1 MYLLYLFITISSD
14 DSILEFGDELATI
27 NVDIVE
33 ISEVRRRG
41 EGCCTLTSSGHNLYH
56 IGGNTCHRG
65 VGFVLHKK
73 IAGNVTSFEGV
84 SDRLAQLTLKINS
97 KYHLNIIQAYLP
109 TTSHTDEEV
118 DIAVISQQ
126 GVTSIITPICLPQ
139 T

>member
-14 DSILEFGDELATI
+14 DSILEFGDELVTI

-33 ISEVRRRG
+33 ISEVRRKG
-41 EGCCTLTSSGHNLYH
+41 EGCSNLTSSGHNLYY

-126 GVTSIITPICLPQ
+126 GVTSIIIPICLPQ

>member
-27 NVDIVE
+27 NFDNVE
-33 ISEVRRRG
+33 ISEVRRKG
-41 EGCCTLTSSGHNLYH
+41 EGGSTLTSSGHNLYY

-65 VGFVLHKK
+65 VGFLVHKK

>member
-27 NVDIVE
+27 KVDIVE
-33 ISEVRRRG
+33 ISEVRRKG
-41 EGCCTLTSSGHNLYH
+41 EGCSTLTSS
-56 IGGNTCHRG
+56 TCHRG
-65 VGFVLHKK
+65 VGFVLQKK

-97 KYHLNIIQAYLP
+97 KYHLNIIQAFLP